1 MDYSGATKEQLYQ
14 ISTDS
19 TVGMSER
26 YAAARELQGRSKEMR
41 KYYDREQIIFTIT
54 LKTTY
59 AEEYLREMDDEDL
72 LELYDRVM
80 G

>member
-1 MDYSGATKEQLYQ
+1 MKKE
-14 ISTDS
+14 
-19 TVGMSER
+19 
-26 YAAARELQGRSKEMR
+26 
-41 KYYDREQIIFTIT
+41 YDREQIIFTIT